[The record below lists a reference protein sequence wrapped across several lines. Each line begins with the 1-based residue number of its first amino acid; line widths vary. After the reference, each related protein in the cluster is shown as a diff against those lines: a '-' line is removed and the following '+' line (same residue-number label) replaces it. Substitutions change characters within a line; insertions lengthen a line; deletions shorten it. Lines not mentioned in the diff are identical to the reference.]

1 MRSLMTDAVL
11 LPCAYAIV
19 EDTTCLNRL
28 QVETHGFR
36 FVKDSL
42 EAVDQVFMVFI
53 TFKNVEG
60 A

>member
-1 MRSLMTDAVL
+1 MTDAVL

-19 EDTTCLNRL
+19 EETTCLNRL